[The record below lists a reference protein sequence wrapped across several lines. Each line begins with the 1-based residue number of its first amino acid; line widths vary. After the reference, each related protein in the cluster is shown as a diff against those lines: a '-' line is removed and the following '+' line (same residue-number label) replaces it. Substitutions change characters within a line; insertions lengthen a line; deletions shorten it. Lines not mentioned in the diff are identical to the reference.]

1 HVARHH
7 LHSFPTRRSSDLHL
21 WFRRPL
27 ALDDQPYIDQTYR
40 YGSTM
45 GGYFQQHQGVE
56 FNNGNGTPVHAIG
69 AGTVVWA
76 GPAEKGALTVAIRH
90 DSTMREHDTTY
101 HVYSVY
107 YHNSAL
113 LVTVGQKVT
122 AGDVISRVGN
132 TGRATNDHMH
142 LEVHE
147 AAI

>member
-76 GPAEKGALTVAIRH
+76 GPAEKGALTDRK
-90 DSTMREHDTTY
+90 STRLNSS
-101 HVYSVY
+101 HV
-107 YHNSAL
+107 
-113 LVTVGQKVT
+113 K
-122 AGDVISRVGN
+122 ISY
-132 TGRATNDHMH
+132 A
-142 LEVHE
+142 
-147 AAI
+147 